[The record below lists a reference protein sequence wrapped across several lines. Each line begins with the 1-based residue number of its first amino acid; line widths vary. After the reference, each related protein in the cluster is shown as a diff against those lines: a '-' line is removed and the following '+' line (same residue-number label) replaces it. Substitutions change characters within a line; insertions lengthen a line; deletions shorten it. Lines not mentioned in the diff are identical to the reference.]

1 MIQSTILREVS
12 PEQITSMFEGLQNQ
26 LLELKANLVPK
37 EPNEYLTRN
46 EVAEL
51 LKCDLSTLWNW
62 QRKGKLT
69 AYGIGS
75 RIYFKRSDI
84 DSILIPLGKNKEA
97 TNHV

>member
-1 MIQSTILREVS
+1 MKNSTILHDVS

-26 LLELKANLVPK
+26 LLELKANFQPK
-37 EPNEYLTRN
+37 EPTELLTRN

-51 LKCDLSTLWNW
+51 LKCDLSTIHNW
-62 QRKGKLT
+62 CKKSKLT

-84 DSILIPLGKNKEA
+84 DSILIPLGKRKEVA
-97 TNHV
+97 NG